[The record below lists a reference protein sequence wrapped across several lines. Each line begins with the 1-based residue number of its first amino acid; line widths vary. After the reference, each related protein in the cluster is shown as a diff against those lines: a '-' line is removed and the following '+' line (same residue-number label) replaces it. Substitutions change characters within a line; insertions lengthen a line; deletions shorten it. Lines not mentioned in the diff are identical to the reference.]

1 MTQRE
6 YSSGISGCHY
16 AVRDGSTL
24 LSLKSLPGA
33 IKLSFKPS
41 SVDRSFIVR
50 GETNVYSYT
59 ASRKCKERRAELE
72 IVSLTKD
79 FLVDVLGYI
88 ENQDGSLTEGIQP
101 DVHISLFYE
110 TENGGRPVRHQLFDC
125 MVCLPT
131 FDASTLGNKLTADVR
146 KLEIVINP
154 DISRNDWVT
163 NRKYGTYSRQI
174 AKADNAILFDSWFGL
189 TE

>member
-16 AVRDGSTL
+16 AVRGGSML
-24 LSLKSLPGA
+24 LKSLPGA

-88 ENQDGSLTEGIQP
+88 ENQDGSLTAGVQP

-125 MVCLPT
+125 MVCFPT

-146 KLEIVINP
+146 KLEIVVNP
-154 DISRNDWVT
+154 DFSGNRVT
-163 NRKYGTYSRQI
+163 NSNYETYSRKI
-174 AKADNAILFDSWFGL
+174 AKAANAALVNSWFGL
-189 TE
+189 ME